1 MMWFMA
7 SSATGEP
14 ILTDIEAGYRAKV
27 RECQSLSPGIIALAI
42 RNVQPFLQNR
52 SSRVHFLS
60 GVNP

>member
-42 RNVQPFLQNR
+42 RNV
-52 SSRVHFLS
+52 
-60 GVNP
+60 